1 MLNGSFKVTNL
12 ELDQFIKVSE
22 DTSEIHANSHYAHL
36 NGYSDRVVHG
46 AFFISSL
53 LSKFPEITNQQF
65 TAKADFFHPVIV
77 DRIYFASLMTK
88 GSRGLVFE
96 VSKNEIVHLR
106 ISIET
111 TAAATNIDQ
120 SKNFEFKTLLDN
132 DLSKVSDFVQDDVLQ
147 AIFEMSR
154 YVGTIKPGSNA
165 ILRRV
170 EILKERRGKIG
181 SPVTSSESYKNQIYG
196 RERKFV
202 NGIVKSFSLAR
213 DFETVDSKKLWISS
227 LVPQRTKNGEF
238 AVVTGA
244 LGKLGFT
251 SAVVLSNLGYSVI
264 GIIRKHD
271 STSNALS
278 IDLASQGLS
287 IKFQDF
293 DEFISNLSVIPSDKV
308 KIIVHCSSPKIR
320 SNFEMFDLNYLID
333 LNKLF
338 SEQMEDLLSVLHKVN
353 HLVVPSTA
361 YLDSE
366 SVPGYF
372 EYVEAKRLQEVTA
385 QNLKSRNQG
394 LSLYMPRLASFKS
407 RHSQLTAGD
416 NDSEVRGFLLG
427 LSEFL
432 SNVQA

>member
-12 ELDQFIKVSE
+12 ELDQFIKVSK

-46 AFFISSL
+46 AFFIASL
-53 LSKFPEITNQQF
+53 LSRFPEITNQQF

-77 DRIYFASLMTK
+77 DQMYFARLITK
-88 GSRGLVFE
+88 ESPGLVFE

-106 ISIET
+106 ITIEVT
-111 TAAATNIDQ
+111 EAATNIGQ
-120 SKNFEFKTLLDN
+120 SKYLEFKTLLDN
-132 DLSKVSDFVQDDVLQ
+132 GLSEVSDFVQNDVLQ

-170 EILKERRGKIG
+170 EIFKERRGKIG
-181 SPVTSSESYKNQIYG
+181 GPVTSSESNRNQIYR
-196 RERKFV
+196 RERKFE
-202 NGIVKSFSLAR
+202 NGTVTSFSLAR
-213 DFETVDSKKLWISS
+213 DFETVDSKKSWISS
-227 LVPQRTKNGEF
+227 LVPQSTKNGEF

-251 SAVVLSNLGYSVI
+251 SALLLSNLGYFVI

-278 IDLASQGLS
+278 IDLASQDAS

-293 DEFISNLSVIPSDKV
+293 DEFKSNLAMIPSDKI
-308 KIIVHCSSPKIR
+308 KIVVHCSSPKIR
-320 SNFEMFDLNYLID
+320 ANFEMFDLNYFMD

-338 SEQMEDLLSVLHKVN
+338 SEQMEDLLSMLHKVN

-361 YLDSE
+361 YLDLE

-372 EYVEAKRLQEVTA
+372 EYIEAKKLQEATA

-407 RHSQLTAGD
+407 RHSQLTAGHS
-416 NDSEVRGFLLG
+416 DSEVRGFVLG